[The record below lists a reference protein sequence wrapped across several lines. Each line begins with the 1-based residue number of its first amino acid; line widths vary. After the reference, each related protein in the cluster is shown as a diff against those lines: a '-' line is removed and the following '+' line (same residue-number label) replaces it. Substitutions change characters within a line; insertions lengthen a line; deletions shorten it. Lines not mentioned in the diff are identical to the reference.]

1 MEKRRAVLPS
11 KVLLFRWI
19 VALVVL
25 VVLSTASTPSP
36 TAVSLRVGIYTNM
49 PLSGVDEEGKPE
61 GIFVDILQEIAAQE
75 NWALDWYP
83 CAFQTCLDLLDT
95 GEIDLLGAVAY
106 SPERAEYL
114 DFSQETVLTNWGRI
128 YTRPDAAIRS
138 LLDLDG
144 TRLALLT
151 GDVHAQAFRDIAQSF
166 GIQPRYVWLDT
177 YDAVFE
183 AVRNGEAEAGIVNR
197 IYGESHHR
205 AYDLRPTAIIFNP
218 LDIHYTAPKGRQ
230 PVILETIDRH
240 LRAMKDAPNS
250 VYYHSLEH
258 WFGGQQKAAP
268 PIPSWLIWGLGLSIF
283 GVLVFF
289 SVALMLRQRVQ
300 GTIAE
305 LDLQN
310 KRLTAEIE
318 RHKATQETLQLH
330 TAALETTATAVMIA
344 DTGGT
349 LVWVNPAYT
358 RLTGYTDQESIGRK
372 TYSLFSACLPQP
384 VPDALLRALRN
395 GESWRGEVT
404 SARKDGQQYIAEL
417 VVVPITGLDGKVQHY
432 VATLQDITER
442 KMQMHIR
449 EMRLKISRA
458 LEGLDTSKSLGE
470 RIVALAQEV
479 FQAKTVAL
487 SLYAKAGGE
496 TVLCASGM
504 WKQYVDGTPPSAWP
518 RPGDDETALFSVR
531 AETNTTGV
539 PFLSVL
545 RLATPQERVGHLWV
559 GHNIPLS
566 PADDK
571 VLAEIPS
578 TLAFALQRANLMES
592 LRVSLQRINALNTV
606 ALAIASSV
614 DVNITA
620 NILLDEMVAQTNI
633 QGAALSVYRPE
644 GHTVEIIQTRN
655 LPTGVLPRSRNA
667 LSNPYLST
675 AIGGQRPVIVSD
687 LRESTRPGDATF
699 RTLIRHFRGYGC
711 FPLIAKGKINGLLEI
726 YSQSPLPPE
735 GAWLD
740 FTHLLSRQA
749 AIGIENATLFH
760 ALQRSKDELTVSFES
775 ALLGW
780 SRAMAIRHHE
790 PLEHAERTAEL
801 CVRVAQRM
809 GLQEESTLRA
819 ARYGAWLHDIGKL
832 SIAEDVLYKD
842 RPFDEDDWARSHT
855 MFSNAEAL
863 MESVPLLESASII
876 PRYRYER
883 WDGSGYPDG
892 LQGDSI
898 PLLARIF
905 SVVHFWDARS
915 EQRHY
920 MPAMSRE
927 ERLACLQEQAGKRF
941 DPAVVEAFIEV
952 ISGML

>member
-11 KVLLFRWI
+11 KVLLFHWV
-19 VALVVL
+19 VALVVF
-25 VVLSTASTPSP
+25 VLFTASTPPP

-49 PLSGVDEEGKPE
+49 PLSGIDEEGRPE
-61 GIFVDILQEIAAQE
+61 GLFVDILQEIAARE
-75 NWALDWYP
+75 NWALDWHP

-106 SPERAEYL
+106 SSERAEYL
-114 DFSQETVLTNWGRI
+114 DFTQETVLTNWGRI
-128 YTRPDAAIRS
+128 YTRRGDTIQS

-144 TRLALLT
+144 ARLALLT
-151 GDVHAQAFRDIAQSF
+151 GDVHARAFQDIAQSF
-166 GIQPRYVWLDT
+166 GIQPQYVWLDT
-177 YDAVFE
+177 YDAIFR
-183 AVRNGEAEAGIVNR
+183 AIQSGEAEAGIVNR
-197 IYGESHHR
+197 IYGEGHHR
-205 AYDLRPTAIIFNP
+205 AYDLHPTAIIFNP
-218 LDIHYTAPKGRQ
+218 LEISYAAPKGR
-230 PVILETIDRH
+230 PPIILGAIDRH
-240 LRAMKDAPNS
+240 LRAMKGSPAS
-250 VYYHSLEH
+250 VYYRSLEH
-258 WFGGQQKAAP
+258 WFGGQQDSASR
-268 PIPSWLIWGLGLSIF
+268 IPSWLVGGFGLSAIGAIVF
-283 GVLVFF
+283 LSIALVL
-289 SVALMLRQRVQ
+289 RNRVQ

-344 DTGGT
+344 DTSGT
-349 LVWVNPAYT
+349 IVWVNPAYT
-358 RLTGYTDQESIGRK
+358 RLTGYTAQESIGK
-372 TYSLFSACLPQP
+372 KHQALLSAGP
-384 VPDALLRALRN
+384 VPPSRPPSLLHALRN
-395 GESWRGEVT
+395 GESWHGEI
-404 SARKDGQQYIAEL
+404 ANAHKNGQQYIAEL
-417 VVVPITGLDGKVQHY
+417 VVVPITGRDGKVHHY

-442 KMQMHIR
+442 KTQMHIR
-449 EMRLKISRA
+449 ETRLKIARA

-470 RIVALAQEV
+470 RIVALAQDV
-479 FQAKTVAL
+479 FQARTVAL
-487 SLYAKAGGE
+487 SLHSRTGGE

-504 WKQYVDGTPPSAWP
+504 WKQYVDNKPPPSWP
-518 RPGDDETALFSVR
+518 RPGENEASLFS
-531 AETNTTGV
+531 AQTEANTIGV
-539 PFLSVL
+539 PFLSAL
-545 RLATPQERVGHLWV
+545 NLATPQERVGRLWI
-559 GHNIPLS
+559 GHNTPLN
-566 PADDK
+566 PADEK

-633 QGAALSVYRPE
+633 QAAALSVYRPD

-655 LPTGVLPRSRNA
+655 LPAGAPPHSRNA
-667 LSNPYLST
+667 LSTPYLSP

-687 LRESTRPGDATF
+687 LRESTQPGDATF
-699 RTLIRHFRGYGC
+699 RTLARHFRGYGC

-740 FTHLLSRQA
+740 FTRLLSRQA

-760 ALQRSKDELTVSFES
+760 ALRRSKDELTVAFES

-780 SRAMAIRHHE
+780 SRAVAIRHHE
-790 PLEHAERTAEL
+790 PLGHAERTAEL
-801 CVRVAQRM
+801 CVRVAQQM
-809 GLQEESTLRA
+809 GLQDEATLRA
-819 ARYGAWLHDIGKL
+819 ARYGAWLHGIGKL
-832 SIAEDVLYKD
+832 GIPEDVLYKEQ
-842 RPFDEDDWARSHT
+842 PFNKEDWVRSCA
-855 MFSNAEAL
+855 MFSEIETW
-863 MESVPLLESASII
+863 MEGIPLLESISII
-876 PRYRYER
+876 PRYRYEH

-915 EQRHY
+915 ENRHY

-927 ERLACLQEQAGKRF
+927 ERLAYLQEQAGKRF

-952 ISGML
+952 ISGMF